1 MSPQNLH
8 KLLPDLDVSRETE
21 HLLGMFAELVEKWTA
36 KINLISK
43 HSRKD
48 IWARHILDSAQ
59 LYRFAPQHQQH
70 WVDLG
75 SGGGFPGIVI
85 SILAKDRLEALSV
98 TLVESDQR
106 KAAFL
111 RTAARELGL
120 SIRILTTRID
130 ETPPL
135 HADILSARALGPLS
149 VLLGY
154 ADRHLSPTGA
164 AIFPKGRTVPREIET
179 ARQKWRFDLA
189 VSPSMTDPAAQILR
203 IENIAHV

>member
-1 MSPQNLH
+1 MSPQDLTT
-8 KLLPDLDVSRETE
+8 LLPGLDVSRETE
-21 HLLGMFAELVEKWTA
+21 RLLGVFAELVGKWTA
-36 KINLISK
+36 KINLIS
-43 HSRKD
+43 SQSLAD

-59 LYRFAPQHQQH
+59 LYGFAPQNKQH

-85 SILAKDRLEALSV
+85 SILGRDRPNVLSV

-120 SIRILTTRID
+120 SIRILTTRIG

-154 ADRHLSPTGA
+154 ADRHLSATGA
-164 AIFPKGRTVPREIET
+164 AIFPKGRTAPGEIET
-179 ARQKWRFDLA
+179 ARQKWLFDLA